1 MTAVTSAVTSVVAD
15 STTMLRR
22 NLLHMLRYP
31 ALTISSIVLP
41 VVLLLLFVY
50 VFGGTLGDGLGGASG
65 ASGGTAAYLDYVIP
79 GMLVLT
85 IAGLAPNAAISI
97 AMDMTQG
104 IVARFRSMAI
114 SRAAVLTGQVL
125 GNVIQALLAVTLVF
139 GAAVL
144 MGYRPQST
152 PLEWLLLIG
161 MVVLVATALVWLGVA
176 MGMAA
181 KSVESAS
188 NTPLLLL
195 LLPFL
200 GSGFVPTDSMP
211 EWLRWFTEHQ
221 PFTPIM
227 ETIRSL
233 LDSTPVAGW
242 TVFAAIAWCVGIAVV
257 GYVWARAQYVRKSV
271 R

>member
-1 MTAVTSAVTSVVAD
+1 MTALTHVVAD
-15 STTMLRR
+15 SATMLRR

-31 ALTISSIVLP
+31 ALTISSVVLP

-50 VFGGTLGDGLGGASG
+50 VFGGTLGDGLGVGIADG
-65 ASGGTAAYLDYVIP
+65 GGTGAYLEYVIP

-97 AMDMTQG
+97 AMDMTEG

-125 GNVIQALLAVTLVF
+125 GNVIQAIIAVALVF
-139 GAAVL
+139 GVALL
-144 MGYRPQST
+144 MGYRPEAS
-152 PLEWLLLIG
+152 PLEWLLLAG
-161 MVVLVATALVWLGVA
+161 MIVLVATALVWLGVA

-188 NTPLLLL
+188 NTPLLLI

-211 EWLRWFTEHQ
+211 EWLRWFTEYQ

-233 LDSTPVAGW
+233 LDSTPVGTW
-242 TVFAAIAWCVGIAVV
+242 TVLAAIAWSIGIATV
-257 GYVWARAQYVRKSV
+257 GSVWARAQYVRKSV

>member
-1 MTAVTSAVTSVVAD
+1 
-15 STTMLRR
+15 
-22 NLLHMLRYP
+22 
-31 ALTISSIVLP
+31 
-41 VVLLLLFVY
+41 
-50 VFGGTLGDGLGGASG
+50 GASG

-152 PLEWLLLIG
+152 PLEWLL
-161 MVVLVATALVWLGVA
+161 
-176 MGMAA
+176 
-181 KSVESAS
+181 
-188 NTPLLLL
+188 
-195 LLPFL
+195 
-200 GSGFVPTDSMP
+200 
-211 EWLRWFTEHQ
+211 
-221 PFTPIM
+221 
-227 ETIRSL
+227 
-233 LDSTPVAGW
+233 
-242 TVFAAIAWCVGIAVV
+242 
-257 GYVWARAQYVRKSV
+257 
-271 R
+271 

>member
-1 MTAVTSAVTSVVAD
+1 MTAITHVVAD

-50 VFGGTLGDGLGGASG
+50 VFGGTLGDGLAGAAG
-65 ASGGTAAYLDYVIP
+65 VDGGGTSAYLDYVVP

-125 GNVIQALLAVTLVF
+125 GNVIQAIIAVALVF
-139 GAAVL
+139 GVALL
-144 MGYRPQST
+144 MGYRPEASS
-152 PLEWLLLIG
+152 LEWLLLIG

-188 NTPLLLL
+188 NTPLLLI

-211 EWLRWFTEHQ
+211 EWLRWFTEYQ

-233 LDSTPVAGW
+233 LDSAPVAGW
-242 TVFAAIAWCVGIAVV
+242 TLFAAIAWCVGIAIA
-257 GYVWARAQYVRKSV
+257 GYAWARAQYVRKSV